1 MITTSNLVNILSERS
16 KLLTPTS
23 CKHPIYPSWAHSQKS
38 TNFRKTMKSGDLVCP
53 DLIAVLRKHGSCLLI
68 QCGPFPKLHLWGV
81 NETLVLRKWG
91 QTERCPS
98 TSILASMEMTS
109 ALLSFPGS
117 YPFWSNRPLVP
128 TFRNTHSLD
137 KNQNMGRIGI
147 EAEFAFG
154 ITMINIKMHCP
165 YPLQ

>member
-1 MITTSNLVNILSERS
+1 MVYNIMIWYTQWNDYYINLVNILSERS
-16 KLLTPTS
+16 KLLTPKS
-23 CKHPIYPSWAHSQKS
+23 CKHPIYLSWAHSQKS
-38 TNFRKTMKSGDLVCP
+38 TNFRKTMKSGDLVWL

-117 YPFWSNRPLVP
+117 YAFWSNRPLVT
-128 TFRNTHSLD
+128 TFSNTHWT
-137 KNQNMGRIGI
+137 KTRIW
-147 EAEFAFG
+147 AELG
-154 ITMINIKMHCP
+154 
-165 YPLQ
+165 